1 VGNIIKKDDNPNAG
15 FAITKDDGKLRIG
28 SKTSPFQQRA
38 KQAQAQA
45 NDAVTLPNRLC
56 LMLDG
61 SSSMNGG
68 ASFGGSGY
76 TTGPSK
82 MDLLHQ
88 AIENFV
94 NRCNLGDTAIAIET
108 FPRGTELMMTN
119 VGISIIMAA
128 QAIAPSGDTPMHRC
142 VCESISKHSMTRGI
156 IVSDG
161 EATDWD
167 RYHHKDEAEG
177 GSASGDEI
185 LRKYKEAGV
194 PIDTVHIGD
203 SSGGEALLRKI
214 AKLTGGVY
222 CKFTDVSSFAT
233 AFAYL
238 TPGYRAMLM
247 NGSVSAADLGADE
260 INR

>member
-61 SSSMNGG
+61 SSSMHGE
-68 ASFGGSGY
+68 SGPGWS
-76 TTGPSK
+76 GPK
-82 MDLLHQ
+82 KIDLLHQ

-94 NRCNLGDTAIAIET
+94 NRCNLSDTAIAIET
-108 FPRGTELMMTN
+108 FPKGTHLAMTN
-119 VGISIIMAA
+119 VGISIIMTA
-128 QAIAPSGDTPMHRC
+128 QSINASGDTPMHYC
-142 VCESISKHSMTRGI
+142 VEQSISEHSMTRGI

-161 EATDWD
+161 EATDW
-167 RYHHKDEAEG
+167 RYEGADEV
-177 GSASGDEI
+177 
-185 LRKYKEAGV
+185 LRKYNEGGI

-203 SSGGEALLRKI
+203 STGGEELLRRI
-214 AKLTGGVY
+214 AKITGGIY
-222 CKFTDVSSFAT
+222 CKFTDVGSFAT